1 MVCVT
6 TSVTLLSSVLSKAG
20 QSVASEYRQ
29 HAHSRDSV
37 LLDGGYTLARK
48 ILFVPWKLEIE
59 SSNTMKAQQVK
70 N

>member
-6 TSVTLLSSVLSKAG
+6 TSATLLNSVLSKAG

-29 HAHSRDSV
+29 YAHQRKPV
-37 LLDGGYTLARK
+37 LLDGGFTLARK
-48 ILFVPWKLEIE
+48 ILFVPWELEIE
-59 SSNTMKAQQVK
+59 SSNTVKAQQVK